1 MASEVYSSIYKHLDA
16 AGKVRYPEKLKR
28 IGDSVI
34 DPYLFCDDA
43 LPTSQY
49 PLVEY
54 GDIYNYLI
62 DAPSPHT
69 KEQLKAYKSL
79 QGYQFCLAGWVGD
92 FRAFSAGNDGR

>member
-1 MASEVYSSIYKHLDA
+1 MASEVYSSIYKDLDA
-16 AGKVRYPEKLKR
+16 AGKVRYREKLKR

-62 DAPSPHT
+62 ILTLPVHT
-69 KEQLKAYKSL
+69 QK
-79 QGYQFCLAGWVGD
+79 
-92 FRAFSAGNDGR
+92 NN